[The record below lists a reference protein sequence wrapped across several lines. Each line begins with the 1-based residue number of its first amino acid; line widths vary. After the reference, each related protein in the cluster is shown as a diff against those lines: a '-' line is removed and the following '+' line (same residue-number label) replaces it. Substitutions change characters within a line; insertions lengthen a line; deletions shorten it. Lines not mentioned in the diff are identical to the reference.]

1 MDEPLSNL
9 DAKMRVQ
16 TRAEIS
22 KLHQRLQTTMVYV
35 THDQVEAMTMGDRIT
50 VMKDGLLQQVDTP
63 RNIYNNP
70 ANMFVAGFVG
80 SPPMNFMT
88 ANVEQSNGTLYL
100 TTADTGP
107 DSALRLRVPSR
118 FKSALEPYSGKA
130 IIFGIRPQ
138 DIYDARYSNSMLDE
152 GDDPEDFV
160 RVKTKVD
167 VVEPMGSEI
176 NLYLLTGQTSLVA
189 NVDPR
194 TDVQPGHALDIA
206 LNMDRMHAF
215 DPENQVSLI
224 DKNSMT

>member
-35 THDQVEAMTMGDRIT
+35 THDQVEAMTMGSRIS

-80 SPPMNFMT
+80 SPPMNFITM
-88 ANVEQSNGTLYL
+88 NVEQSDGTLHL
-100 TTADTGP
+100 TNADTAIDQP
-107 DSALRLRVPSR
+107 IRLRVPVR
-118 FKSALEPYSGKA
+118 YKGALEPYTGKS
-130 IIFGIRPQ
+130 IIFGLRPQ
-138 DIYDARYSNSMLDE
+138 DIHDARFSQSMLDE
-152 GDDPEDFV
+152 GDDPEDFA

-176 NLYLLTGQTSLVA
+176 NLYLLAGQTSLLA

-194 TDVQPGHALDIA
+194 TEVEPGY
-206 LNMDRMHAF
+206 
-215 DPENQVSLI
+215 
-224 DKNSMT
+224 